1 MGFRPQ
7 LVVVS
12 SLFFEPRTVGQS
24 PPTKRIYIKKK
35 GNKYLQQA
43 QQEVRQTEN
52 GERGQ
57 KAKRPKSQKSQQNRA
72 KQTITRLAAR
82 ARWKDEDL
90 L

>member
-1 MGFRPQ
+1 LNR
-7 LVVVS
+7 
-12 SLFFEPRTVGQS
+12 EPWGKAPRQNAT
-24 PPTKRIYIKKK
+24 ILKKK

-43 QQEVRQTEN
+43 QQEVRLIGK

-57 KAKRPKSQKSQQNRA
+57 KAKRPKAKKSQQNRA

-82 ARWKDEDL
+82 ARWMDEDL